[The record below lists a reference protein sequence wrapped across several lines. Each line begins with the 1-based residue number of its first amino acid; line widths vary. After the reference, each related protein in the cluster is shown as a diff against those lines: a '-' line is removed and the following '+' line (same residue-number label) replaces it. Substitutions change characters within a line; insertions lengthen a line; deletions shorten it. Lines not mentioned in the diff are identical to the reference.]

1 MRRVLRSVVV
11 FFICLVLNS
20 CQHWVGISTNELIK
34 RLGPPVNVVP
44 AGDFSVY
51 TYFDGLGGAP
61 MKFYV
66 DKDGFVRKWDATPV
80 PADVGAAD
88 DVVIGPNALPGI

>member
-1 MRRVLRSVVV
+1 MRRVLQTLFVL
-11 FFICLVLNS
+11 FICFALSS
-20 CQHWVGISTNELIK
+20 CQHWVGISSNELIK

-44 AGDFSVY
+44 SGDLSVY

-66 DKDGFVRKWDATPV
+66 DKDGIVLRWDASPV
-80 PADVGAAD
+80 SADFGSAD
-88 DVVIGPNALPGI
+88 DTVIVPPGI